1 MQAPREHGPQ
11 PDEELADRAAIGDQ
25 TAFATIYERY
35 FDGVYDFAFRTA
47 RDREVAADVVQNA
60 FTNAWESMRKGRG
73 GYNLKAW
80 LYAIARDSAIDEL
93 RHRSRLVSD
102 DEPTEGAQATQFVQ
116 VDPSRSASA
125 QAVLDDQELIELVW
139 SSAAALSPKQYSL
152 LDMHL
157 RRGLTADELAESLHL
172 TKSNVYTML
181 TRLRHALAESVAG
194 ALLLRRGRRECR
206 QLDYLLSEIESTE
219 YTREVRRLI
228 ENHLKHCERCR
239 TKKRGF
245 VSPLEV
251 FGGLALVPAT
261 PGIEAGIWQGIA
273 AHINGVAAPGGR
285 LMRPAARAPVRA
297 SVPLAAAG
305 VAGVI
310 GLVAVLLAGVLIFGA
325 SGGGGA
331 ATVQDPDDVRATDRE
346 PGEPSSDN
354 TIDIEWT
361 GVPGVQAYSIDWTE
375 GRRDLPDTEPD
386 LPGTATGTTS
396 PQLDPG
402 TWYFHLRTQGD
413 DGRWTSTV
421 HAGPFEIIEENGTPI
436 GTTTP
441 TPSPEES
448 ETPGPTPQFPTPTEP
463 PQTETP
469 APTPAPTQTQ
479 TPTPPPLIATP
490 TLTALPSPTQPPITP

>member
-125 QAVLDDQELIELVW
+125 QAVLDDQELV
-139 SSAAALSPKQYSL
+139 
-152 LDMHL
+152 
-157 RRGLTADELAESLHL
+157 ESLHL
-172 TKSNVYTML
+172 TKGSVYTML
-181 TRLRHALAESVAG
+181 TRLRDALAESVAG

-219 YTREVRRLI
+219 YTREVRRVI
-228 ENHLKHCERCR
+228 ENHLKECERCR

-261 PGIEAGIWQGIA
+261 PGVEAGIWQGIST
-273 AHINGVAAPGGR
+273 HINGVAAPGGR

-297 SVPLAAAG
+297 SVALAAAG

-354 TIDIEWT
+354 TIDMEWT

-375 GRRDLPDTEPD
+375 GPGDLPDTKPD
-386 LPGTATGTTS
+386 LPGTATGTRS

>member
-125 QAVLDDQELIELVW
+125 QAVLDDQELV
-139 SSAAALSPKQYSL
+139 
-152 LDMHL
+152 
-157 RRGLTADELAESLHL
+157 ESLHL
-172 TKSNVYTML
+172 TKGSVYTML
-181 TRLRHALAESVAG
+181 TRLRDALAESVAG

-219 YTREVRRLI
+219 YTREVRRVI
-228 ENHLKHCERCR
+228 ENHLKECERCR

-285 LMRPAARAPVRA
+285 LMRAAARARVRA

-331 ATVQDPDDVRATDRE
+331 ATVQDPDDVRATDRK

-354 TIDIEWT
+354 TIDMEWT

-386 LPGTATGTTS
+386 LPGTATGTRS
-396 PQLDPG
+396 PQMDPG

-421 HAGPFEIIEENGTPI
+421 HAGPFEIIEDETPV

-448 ETPGPTPQFPTPTEP
+448 ATPGPTPQYPTPTEP